1 MMSLPGSNFFV
12 LIQKLPPVERMDVLG
27 IPVRTLSLS
36 LYCQNVPAFG
46 VVKSS
51 DFSSV
56 PPFRVYLNLK
66 DAPLGRSV

>member
-1 MMSLPGSNFFV
+1 MSLPGSNFFV
-12 LIQKLPPVERMDVLG
+12 LIQKLPAVERMEVLG

-36 LYCQNVPAFG
+36 LYCQNVPTFG
-46 VVKSS
+46 VVKTS

-56 PPFRVYLNLK
+56 SSFKVYFNLK